1 MKKVA
6 IIIIIATLGTMLA
19 YGQDRKPWP
28 LRALRSIGN
37 YIDSATVRGI
47 DKRYLE
53 VPERPWQVV
62 LKYNVNDMELIST
75 SGIDQE
81 QMAQRGI
88 NGDVTFESRF
98 LPSASVSVG
107 AWVGYRGYGLG
118 YSFSLTRS
126 NGSNFSIGAMGAN
139 YGFNLRLRS
148 FSTNELG
155 ASMWGHENG
164 IDFDAPIEN
173 IETLD
178 DIHVKTAIFDAFYLF
193 NGKRFSYCAAYDQSV
208 KQIKSAGSLM
218 AGIMW
223 FQTSLNYANKL
234 NALLIQV
241 LGNTGRMTIQE
252 GSIGVGYAYNWVP
265 AKNLLI
271 NAMVMPMVALY
282 NRTKTYQYDS
292 NYDIFLEEGEPSPR
306 GKKVVPYDGSW
317 KDDVTLEQT
326 GSEVSYG
333 KVSLNI
339 DARMSITY
347 NLDPFFL
354 TVSGKWNHFR
364 NKVAGVSLRLS
375 DWYLNGSLGIR
386 L

>member
-6 IIIIIATLGTMLA
+6 VIILIATMGTMLA

-88 NGDVTFESRF
+88 NGDMTFESRF
-98 LPSASVSVG
+98 LPSASASIG

-118 YSFSLTRS
+118 YSFSLTRN

-155 ASMWGHENG
+155 AAMWGHENG
-164 IDFDAPIEN
+164 MDFDAPIEN
-173 IETLD
+173 IETYD

-208 KQIKSAGSLM
+208 KQIRSAGSLM

-241 LGNTGRMTIQE
+241 LGNTGRIMIQE

-265 AKNLLI
+265 AKNLLV

-292 NYDIFLEEGEPSPR
+292 NYDIFLEEGEPSPQ

-317 KDDVTLEQT
+317 MNDVTLEQT
-326 GSEVSYG
+326 GSEVNYG

-354 TVSGKWNHFR
+354 TVYGQWNHFK

-375 DWYLNGSLGIR
+375 DWYLNASLGIR